1 MLVWLTRVLTLQDRN
16 LLYLVAVFTGVNA
29 VIMWGW
35 HDDHMIS
42 NDIFYFRLL
51 MAISL
56 SYLILFGLMLL
67 TLSAS
72 HAFSVTSE
80 RTNRFKL
87 IPQWGDSEEQDF
99 VKICRRAS
107 QIHMSVTHLISVIFY
122 LRGKEPKKVIII
134 KITFLNLTMFF
145 IFL

>member
-1 MLVWLTRVLTLQDRN
+1 
-16 LLYLVAVFTGVNA
+16 
-29 VIMWGW
+29 
-35 HDDHMIS
+35 
-42 NDIFYFRLL
+42 

-107 QIHMSVTHLISVIFY
+107 QIHMSVTHLISMIFY
-122 LRGKEPKKVIII
+122 LRGKEPKKFYGIGILVTIVLSNVGHFVSTPFAVHVILNSLLLFSSNSPSQNTY
-134 KITFLNLTMFF
+134 TFS
-145 IFL
+145 